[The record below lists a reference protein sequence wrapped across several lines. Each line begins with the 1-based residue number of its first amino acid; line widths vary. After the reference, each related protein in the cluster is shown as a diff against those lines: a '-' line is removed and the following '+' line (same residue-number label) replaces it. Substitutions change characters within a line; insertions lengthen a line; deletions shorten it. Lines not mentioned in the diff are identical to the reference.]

1 MKKRFLGLLL
11 TAAMCLSLL
20 PSTALAEE
28 PVAQT
33 QELTEQENPVAEEEP
48 AEEIPAEET
57 EQEKLAAT
65 QEIAEQSIAV
75 QATSA
80 TVDWYDGID
89 ADGNITQIS
98 AVRGDELLVNSSTDV
113 TLAGNKYYVVKENTN
128 VNGNLTIDGSISGGG
143 LVLCEGATLTIN
155 GALIHNGGNGFYIY
169 GQSNKG
175 DNAGR
180 LIINNASGDGAAIR
194 SASTTAPKLGI
205 NSGEVTIISGSSNEL
220 VDNVKLY
227 SPRPMHKGTLDGNAK
242 SPSEWGKS
250 SISGEKLVIEYC
262 DHDNATYE
270 RVTSS
275 THTKKCADCG
285 FVGTAVAC
293 GNNGYERYVSGGA
306 DGHYKQCPCG
316 NTFGAVIAHAIE
328 TVPVDSTYH
337 ITGCQYCDYTSGARE
352 NHTWDNSKGECT
364 VCHFAPVAEDGYNNS
379 FESVTEAL
387 EAVAKDGGNN
397 YVQLNVS
404 GYTGGSKTKIDE
416 NVVFNQPG
424 KTVELR
430 MNGHTLENDGHP
442 VITVEAGTLKITGDA
457 VINQTGE
464 TYSDQV
470 APAIKVTG
478 GKLIFDGKLTAQGGL
493 YGSSGNTRT
502 CEPAVYA
509 DGGELEFN
517 GDLDLNSGLTITGDA
532 KLTKGLTKG
541 TFKIDYSGETV
552 TGPSVSV
559 EGANNYKYLEDLLAD
574 GYAFVD
580 DKTTRYLVGSYTSW
594 SGGNATI
601 VPHEHTWTKPAS
613 GDTYVCEVCGV
624 ACGHEGGYAT
634 GKCEVCG
641 KPCPHEIADQSPVD
655 HYYYCND
662 CGQKMAA
669 RIQTDTYKWAHY
681 TDLVTAMDA
690 VADGK
695 TVTLL
700 DDIDNSGKYI
710 LITGDKTVTLDLHG
724 HTINGGWMQ
733 VGIDRN
739 WKNYTSTTLNV
750 IGNGSIQT
758 SGNLSVGYSATLD
771 LSGWTGGEIAKI
783 GMQKNGNIESK
794 PESLLIVGENIGTI
808 GTLGFYSWPSAGVKT
823 KLNGGT
829 YGQISIVVQYTSE
842 PFGSLLAEGY
852 AFQYIDSGKF
862 VEYTKT
868 ATNQGNTISNVKV
881 VRCPHE
887 KVENGTCVY
896 CNTSGIAAT
905 VDGVVYGS
913 FAAALAAMKDKGEST
928 LKLYANATYAE
939 SALNSNNLNY
949 TKLTIDLN
957 GYSLSGADNTSKL
970 IQVIDGAEL
979 IIKDSS
985 ESKNGSVDNIQI
997 TTGETSDGKLTLESG
1012 AIDILQVSPDSD
1024 VTLMAGGRLKYL
1036 TTGGSSY
1043 SFRIKRLF
1051 DENGCYLKDE
1061 NGNVAD
1067 LSATSVGSANNSG
1080 YYTVT
1085 KSPATI
1091 TVDTTTDRIPLGKNR
1106 VPFGVSVTPTDS
1118 TASVKFDWY
1127 IDATGSDAKTPALV
1141 SYTATAAENGAY
1153 IYDTTAAGSAD
1164 AWNGLQ
1170 KDDERDLCCIV
1181 TALDAEGN
1189 VLWSAATVSHTLTI
1203 DPPSI
1208 EDAVIAF
1215 GDGSSNEY
1223 IFWPDSDDNS
1233 KGAITAIPTVT
1244 LNGNELKEGT
1254 DYTIADNSNFATAVG
1269 TYTLKI
1275 EGISPNY
1282 SGTKSVEWKVR
1293 PHKLSSIGI
1302 NHPKS
1307 KKYDGTDALPEG
1319 ALSNNFDSRET
1330 FGPSIQLK
1338 EGTDYEVTEARL
1350 TTVNA
1355 SNEAKDFVVTVKL
1368 KNPNYVYSDGT
1379 MEQTLTLADVTATL
1393 SVEKADAPAIEH
1405 GVLTVTNKRA
1415 GEYTVDLAS
1424 LLPALNDP
1432 MKYGNVTYAVG
1443 DISLGDYYNAEN
1455 SAARIEDGKLILPI
1469 QKVSTNEEKAIGT
1482 AKVTVSSENIADF
1495 TLTIDVSAVRGKS
1508 GGSGGGDSTKYT
1520 VTTPSSANGKVALD
1534 KTDAAEGTV
1543 VSITPKADEG
1553 YVLDTIKAVDK
1564 DGNRIKLTAQADGTY
1579 TFTMPA
1585 SQVKIETTFKQ
1596 AAEDEKPTDENPTE
1610 DNPTEKAFADV
1621 PADAWFRKAVDYVSG
1636 KGLMSGVDQDTFA
1649 PTLLTNRAMLVTIL
1663 WRMEGSPTSE
1673 QATTF
1678 KDVKAND
1685 YFYNAVLWAAG
1696 NKIVSGVSETSFAPN
1711 DSITR
1716 EQLAAILYRYAVYK
1730 GYDVTQGGMAVREFS
1745 DYESISDY
1753 ARGSVAWAVNTG
1765 IVSGKGNNT
1774 LDPKGVATRAEVAS
1788 MLMRFCENI
1797 AK

>member
-33 QELTEQENPVAEEEP
+33 QELTEQEQPVAEEEP
-48 AEEIPAEET
+48 AEEIFAEET
-57 EQEKLAAT
+57 EQEEPAAT
-65 QEIAEQSIAV
+65 QEIAEQGIAV
-75 QATSA
+75 QADVTIYPDD
-80 TVDWYDGID
+80 VD
-89 ADGNITQIS
+89 ANGNIVTSTSFNREGPVLTANDTNLSGQFYI
-98 AVRGDELLVNSSTDV
+98 VQKDMTINGD
-113 TLAGNKYYVVKENTN
+113 
-128 VNGNLTIDGSISGGG
+128 LTIDGANLTSGG
-143 LVLCEGATLTIN
+143 LVLCKGVTLTVT
-155 GALIHNGGNGFYIY
+155 GALIHTGGTNFFIY
-169 GQSNKG
+169 GQSNNG
-175 DNAGR
+175 ADAGR
-180 LIINNASGDGAAIR
+180 LIIQNSNGDGAAIR
-194 SASTTAPKLGI
+194 STANNSQLCI
-205 NSGEVTIISGSSNEL
+205 SSGELELHDGGTGKL
-220 VDNVKLY
+220 VDKVALHSS
-227 SPRPMHKGTLDGNAK
+227 SPSIHKGTLDGK
-242 SPSEWGKS
+242 MIPLDDWSYKS
-250 SISGEKLVIEYC
+250 SISGRELVIEYC

-270 RVTSS
+270 SVTSS
-275 THTKKCADCG
+275 THAKKCADCG
-285 FVGTAVAC
+285 FVGDAVAC
-293 GNNGYERYVSGGA
+293 GNNGFERYVSASDGS
-306 DGHYKQCPCG
+306 GHYQQCPCG
-316 NTFGAVIAHAIE
+316 NTFGTLEAHAIE

-337 ITGCQYCDYTSGARE
+337 ITGCQYCDYTNGSRE

-404 GYTGGSKTKIDE
+404 GYTGGSKTKINE
-416 NVVFNQPG
+416 NIVFNQPG

-430 MNGHTLENDGHP
+430 MNGHTLENDGGP

-457 VINQTGE
+457 VINQTGNQE
-464 TYSDQV
+464 LA

-493 YGSSGNTRT
+493 YGSSGNART

-517 GDLDLNSGLTITGDA
+517 GDLDLNGGLTITGSA

-552 TGPSVSV
+552 TGPRVSV

-580 DKTTRYLVGSYTSW
+580 DETTRYLVGSYTSW
-594 SGGNATI
+594 SGGNVTI
-601 VPHEHTWTKPAS
+601 LAHEHTWEKPTS
-613 GDTYVCEVCGV
+613 GDIYTCTVCGV
-624 ACGHEGGYAT
+624 ACAHEGGYKT

-655 HYYYCND
+655 HYYYCKD

-669 RIQTDTYKWAHY
+669 RIQTDTYQWAHY

-710 LITGDKTVTLDLHG
+710 CITGDDKTVTLDLHG

-739 WKNYTSTTLNV
+739 WDNYTSSRLNI

-758 SGNLSVGYSATLD
+758 TGNLSVGYSATLD

-783 GMQKNGNIESK
+783 GMQKNGKITPN

-887 KVENGTCVY
+887 KVENGICAY
-896 CNTSGIAAT
+896 CGKTGIAAT

-913 FAAALAAMKDKGEST
+913 FADALAAMKDKGEST
-928 LKLYANATYAE
+928 LKLYANATYTE

-957 GYSLSGADNTSKL
+957 GYSLSGEDGTSKL

-985 ESKNGSVDNIQI
+985 ESKNGSVDNIQVTI
-997 TTGETSDGKLTLESG
+997 GETSDGKLTLESG

-1024 VTLMAGGRLKYL
+1024 VTLMAGGKLKYL

-1067 LSATSVGSANNSG
+1067 LSATSVGSPNNNG

-1106 VPFGVSVTPTDS
+1106 VPFGVTVTPTDS

-1127 IDATGSDAKTPALV
+1127 IDATGSDATTPALV

-1153 IYDTTAAGSAD
+1153 IYDTTAAGNAD

-1181 TALDAEGN
+1181 TALDADGN
-1189 VLWSAATVSHTLTI
+1189 VLWSAATASHTLTI
-1203 DPPSI
+1203 DPPSV
-1208 EDAVIAF
+1208 EDAEITFAEGWQVKT
-1215 GDGSSNEY
+1215 
-1223 IFWPDSDDNS
+1223 FWPDANNNS
-1233 KGAITAIPTVT
+1233 VGNTEISSALGAYTVT
-1244 LNGNELKEGT
+1244 HGGKTLTEGT
-1254 DYTIADNSNFATAVG
+1254 DYTVSGNIATEIG
-1269 TYTLKI
+1269 THDLTI
-1275 EGISPNY
+1275 TGIAPNY
-1282 SGTKSVEWKVR
+1282 SGTKTVQWRVV
-1293 PHKLSSIGI
+1293 PHKLKMLEIKQSE
-1302 NHPKS
+1302 KQ
-1307 KKYDGTDALPEG
+1307 YDGTDALPDE
-1319 ALSNNFDSRET
+1319 AFSEYFNSADSYGQIT
-1330 FGPSIQLK
+1330 LK
-1338 EGTDYEVTEARL
+1338 EGIDY
-1350 TTVNA
+1350 
-1355 SNEAKDFVVTVKL
+1355 VVTDARFDTPDASSENKSYRYTVEL
-1368 KNPNYVYSDGT
+1368 KNPNYVFEDGT
-1379 MEQTLTLADVTATL
+1379 RVKTVVYGEDAHTTV
-1393 SVEKADAPAIEH
+1393 SINKADAPTAIEH
-1405 GVLTVTNKRA
+1405 GALTVTNKRA

-1424 LLPALNDP
+1424 LLPVLNTP

-1443 DISLGDYYNAEN
+1443 DISLGEYYNAEN
-1455 SAARIEDGKLILPI
+1455 GAARIEDGKLILPI
-1469 QKVSTNEEKAIGT
+1469 QKVSANEEKAIGT
-1482 AKVTVSSENIADF
+1482 AKVAVSSENIADF

-1520 VTTPSSANGKVALD
+1520 VTTPSSANGKVTLD

-1543 VSITPKADEG
+1543 VTITPKADEG

-1596 AAEDEKPTDENPTE
+1596 AAEDEKPTE

-1685 YFYNAVLWAAG
+1685 YFYNAVLWAAE
-1696 NKIVSGVSETSFAPN
+1696 NKIVSGVSDTSFAPN

-1774 LDPKGVATRAEVAS
+1774 LDPRGVATRAEVAS

>member
-20 PSTALAEE
+20 PSMALAEE
-28 PVAQT
+28 PAAQT

-48 AEEIPAEET
+48 AEEIFAEET
-57 EQEKLAAT
+57 EQEEPAAT
-65 QEIAEQSIAV
+65 QEIAEQGIAV
-75 QATSA
+75 QAEITIYPDDVDANGDIVTSTGFSRSGPVLTA
-80 TVDWYDGID
+80 NDTNLSGQYYIVQKNMTINGDLTVD
-89 ADGNITQIS
+89 
-98 AVRGDELLVNSSTDV
+98 
-113 TLAGNKYYVVKENTN
+113 GNKN
-128 VNGNLTIDGSISGGG
+128 GG
-143 LVLCEGATLTIN
+143 LVLCKGVTLTVT
-155 GALIHNGGNGFYIY
+155 GALKHTGGTSFFIY
-169 GQSNKG
+169 GQSNNG
-175 DNAGR
+175 ADVGR
-180 LIINNASGDGAAIR
+180 LIIQNSNGDGAAIR
-194 SASTTAPKLGI
+194 STANNSQLCI
-205 NSGEVTIISGSSNEL
+205 SSGELELHDGGTGKL
-220 VDNVKLY
+220 VDKVALHSS
-227 SPRPMHKGTLDGNAK
+227 SPSIHKGTLDNK
-242 SPSEWGKS
+242 MIPLDDWSYKS
-250 SISGEKLVIEYC
+250 SISGRELVIEYC
-262 DHDNATYE
+262 EHNNATYE
-270 RVTSS
+270 SAGDTQ
-275 THTKKCADCG
+275 HTKHCADCG

-293 GNNGYERYVSGGA
+293 GNNGSIGYVSDG
-306 DGHYKQCPCG
+306 DVGHYQKCACG
-316 NTFGAVIAHAIE
+316 NKFGDLVEHTMIAV
-328 TVPVDSTYH
+328 PKDSTYH
-337 ITGCQYCDYTSGARE
+337 ITGCQYCDYTSGSRE
-352 NHTWDNSKGECT
+352 NHVWDNSKGECT

-416 NVVFNQPG
+416 NIVFNQPG

-430 MNGHTLENDGHP
+430 MNGHTLENDGGP
-442 VITVEAGTLKITGDA
+442 VITVEAGTLKITGTA
-457 VINQTGE
+457 IINQTG
-464 TYSDQV
+464 TTTDLA

-478 GKLIFDGKLTAQGGL
+478 GKLIIEGDLTAHGGT
-493 YGSSGNTRT
+493 YPSANITAQN
-502 CEPAVYA
+502 PAVYA
-509 DGGELEFN
+509 DGGELEFQGN
-517 GDLDLNSGLTITGDA
+517 LNLQGGLKITGDA
-532 KLTKGLTKG
+532 KLTQGLTQG
-541 TFKIDYSGETV
+541 TFSVD
-552 TGPSVSV
+552 TGVKNTKRLSV
-559 EGANNYKYLEDLLAD
+559 EGSKNYKYLRDLLAD
-574 GYAFVD
+574 NHAFVD
-580 DKTTRYLVGSYTSW
+580 KDTNRYLVASFDYWTGDADILTH
-594 SGGNATI
+594 T
-601 VPHEHTWTKPAS
+601 HTWAKPTS
-613 GDTYVCEVCGV
+613 GDIYTCTVCGV
-624 ACGHEGGYAT
+624 ACAHEGGYKT

-681 TDLVTAMDA
+681 TDLVTAAAA
-690 VADGK
+690 VEDGK
-695 TVTLL
+695 TITLL

-710 LITGDKTVTLDLHG
+710 LITGDNKTVTLDLHG
-724 HTINGGWMQ
+724 HTINGGYMQ

-739 WKNYTSTTLNV
+739 WNNYTSITLKIV
-750 IGNGSIQT
+750 GNGSIQT

-783 GMQKNGNIESK
+783 GMQKNGKITPN

-887 KVENGTCVY
+887 KVENGTCAY
-896 CNTSGIAAT
+896 CGKTGIAAT

-913 FAAALAAMKDKGEST
+913 FADALAAMKDKGEST
-928 LKLYANATYAE
+928 LKLYANATYTE

-985 ESKNGSVDNIQI
+985 ESKNGSVDNIQVTI
-997 TTGETSDGKLTLESG
+997 GVTNDSTAGKLTLESG
-1012 AIDILQVSPDSD
+1012 AIDTLQVSPDSE
-1024 VTLMAGGRLKYL
+1024 VTLMAGGKLKYL

-1067 LSATSVGSANNSG
+1067 LSAISVGSPNNNG

-1127 IDATGSDAKTPALV
+1127 IDATGSDATTPALV
-1141 SYTATAAENGAY
+1141 SYTATAAENGTY

-1170 KDDERDLCCIV
+1170 KDDKRDLCCIV

-1189 VLWSAATVSHTLTI
+1189 VLWSAATASHTLTI
-1203 DPPSI
+1203 DPPSV
-1208 EDAVIAF
+1208 EDAEITFTEGWQVKT
-1215 GDGSSNEY
+1215 
-1223 IFWPDSDDNS
+1223 FWPDANNNS
-1233 KGAITAIPTVT
+1233 VGNTEISSALGAYTVT
-1244 LNGNELKEGT
+1244 LNGIKLTEGT
-1254 DYTIADNSNFATAVG
+1254 DYTVSGNIATEIG
-1269 TYTLKI
+1269 THDLTI
-1275 EGISPNY
+1275 TGIAPNY
-1282 SGTKSVEWKVR
+1282 SGTKTVQWRVV
-1293 PHKLSSIGI
+1293 PHKLKMLEIKQSE
-1302 NHPKS
+1302 KQ
-1307 KKYDGTDALPEG
+1307 YDGTDALPDE
-1319 ALSNNFDSRET
+1319 AFSEYFNSADSYGHIT
-1330 FGPSIQLK
+1330 LK
-1338 EGTDYEVTEARL
+1338 EGTDY
-1350 TTVNA
+1350 
-1355 SNEAKDFVVTVKL
+1355 VVTDARFDTPDASSENKSYRYTVEL
-1368 KNPNYVYSDGT
+1368 KNPNYVFEDGT
-1379 MEQTLTLADVTATL
+1379 RVKTAVYGEEAHTTV
-1393 SVEKADAPAIEH
+1393 SINKADAPIAIEH
-1405 GVLTVTNKRA
+1405 GALTVTNKRA

-1424 LLPALNDP
+1424 LLPALNTP
-1432 MKYGNVTYAVG
+1432 MRYGNVTYAVG
-1443 DISLGDYYNAEN
+1443 DISLGEYYNAEN

-1482 AKVTVSSENIADF
+1482 VKVTVSSENIADF

-1520 VTTPSSANGKVALD
+1520 VTTPSSTNGKVTLD

-1610 DNPTEKAFADV
+1610 DNPTDKAFADV

-1685 YFYNAVLWAAG
+1685 YFYNAVLWAAE
-1696 NKIVSGVSETSFAPN
+1696 NKIVSGVSDTSFAPN